1 MAIEQLGF
9 CSVPHLLW
17 HGAALYK
24 DHLQGPWHSHLLQ
37 SFKRWSC
44 HCHFN
49 DWGLRMSTEYKW
61 VKICSLSP
69 VTWVINIKKTKQR
82 KSPKMWW
89 HSTAPYMHDK
99 LCQHATCLLNYV
111 YMQHVAPQDTGI
123 WNFTNHKTVFTR
135 TIMML
140 IWYDAALNFHLFQS
154 NLLVIVGTHG
164 WLRFVPLVMERVS
177 CCKFWIYWVGV
188 NTKFTTGQNLQ
199 HDTSCHVVNF
209 VITPTK

>member
-1 MAIEQLGF
+1 METSKIANIDLYSALMAIEQLGF

-69 VTWVINIKKTKQR
+69 VTWVINIKKQNKEKAR
-82 KSPKMWW
+82 KCGGIRPPLTCMINYVNMQPVYVKM
-89 HSTAPYMHDK
+89 
-99 LCQHATCLLNYV
+99 QLNYV
-111 YMQHVAPQDTGI
+111 YMQHVAPLDTCI

-164 WLRFVPLVMERVS
+164 WLRFVPLVM
-177 CCKFWIYWVGV
+177 
-188 NTKFTTGQNLQ
+188 L
-199 HDTSCHVVNF
+199 
-209 VITPTK
+209 